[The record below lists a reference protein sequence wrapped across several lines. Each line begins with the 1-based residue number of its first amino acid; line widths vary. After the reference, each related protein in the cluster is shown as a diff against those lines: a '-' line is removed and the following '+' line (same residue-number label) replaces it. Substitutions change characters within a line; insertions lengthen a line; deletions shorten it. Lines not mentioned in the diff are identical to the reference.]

1 MYTFREKLQD
11 EVRRVIV
18 NKNRDWRFELLRI
31 IAMFLIVASHFYSAD
46 NWSVHTSLSLVK
58 SWASA
63 AHDSLAMLGQ
73 IGVSFFVLIS
83 AYFLAFNTKSP
94 FLRVLKLWLQI
105 FIYSVGSL
113 LVYCMLCS
121 TSFMPTDLKGG
132 VSFRAIISSLLPIT
146 YNAYWFMSAF
156 CVLTLLTPFIVI
168 LFNQLTEKQA
178 VILITIMIWTT
189 FIWKLA
195 NPSNQYFTDV
205 TYLTTIFMIGVFIR
219 RYQTRIPQIRSWQ
232 CLLILAIG
240 FFVCIVG
247 TYFIKSNPNI
257 SEYGYNSNIL
267 TAGSGASPIISVTIA
282 TIIFI
287 HIAQGKTKHITE
299 PIANFILHV
308 SPATFGVYLIHEN
321 FLIKPILWHYIFLI
335 PESHGLL
342 KAIASL
348 TIITVTY
355 ATLLIISWIIL
366 NAIITPLTKTVI
378 RQ

>member
-156 CVLTLLTPFIVI
+156 CVLTLLTPFI
-168 LFNQLTEKQA
+168 
-178 VILITIMIWTT
+178 
-189 FIWKLA
+189 WKLA

-219 RYQTRIPQIRSWQ
+219 RYQPRIPQIRSWQ

-287 HIAQGKTKHITE
+287 HITQGKTKHITE